1 MNILNYL
8 TELTKDFGTVEV
20 LPVSEFKKEW
30 NKKQENVKDLYTIK
44 IVHKDK
50 SIGTGFQNNDVFS
63 LKSIAPSKYMSF
75 FYEVINE
82 DLLKGSKLHCGSCS
96 ECGNTIEYDI
106 TWIRG

>member
-8 TELTKDFGTVEV
+8 TELTKDFGTVELV
-20 LPVSEFKKEW
+20 PVSEFKKEW
-30 NKKQENVKDLYTIK
+30 NKEHENVKDLYTIK
-44 IVHKDK
+44 ITHKDN
-50 SIGTGFQNNDVFS
+50 SIGREFQNNDIFS
-63 LKSIAPSKYMSF
+63 LKDITPSKYMSF